1 MDLMRSLP
9 LGLYLESPQTWLHCL
24 DARVKLGW
32 LMAFLLTP
40 ILANSFWRGIL
51 VVCLLVLTL
60 LSGLPRRVWGKQL
73 LGLGVFSLLLLV
85 IVAVTP
91 DGLPVTSQ
99 PHLPPDGP
107 SPPTPYHYVL
117 WQWHWLT
124 VTQRSWQLAVRVS
137 SLFFTLVY
145 ATHLYLLTTPS
156 EAIAAAMTWCLHP
169 LKRWGWPVGDI
180 SLCLTLSLRFIPLVL
195 EEVQNLVRSVQTRGI
210 RWSKLKLRQVVRL
223 WLRVAER
230 LLLNLFVRA
239 EQVATAMVV
248 RGYQP
253 GQMPP
258 LHWYPSRWRW
268 GDSLAVL
275 GLAGLCGLRLVY
287 GWD

>member
-9 LGLYLESPQTWLHCL
+9 LGLYLESPQTWMHRL

-40 ILANSFWRGIL
+40 ILANNFWRGIL
-51 VVCLLVLTL
+51 VIFLVVLTL
-60 LSGLPRRVWGKQL
+60 ISGLPRRVWGKQL
-73 LGLGVFSLLLLV
+73 LGLGIFSLLLLV
-85 IVAVTP
+85 IIALAP
-91 DGLPVTSQ
+91 DGLSVTSQ
-99 PHLPPDGP
+99 PRLPPEDGT
-107 SPPTPYHYVL
+107 PPTNYHYIL
-117 WQWHWLT
+117 WQWHWFT
-124 VTQRSWQLAVRVS
+124 ITQRSWQLALRLG

-156 EAIAAAMTWCLHP
+156 EAIAAAMTWCLQP
-169 LKRWGWPVGDI
+169 LKRWGLPVGEI

-195 EEVQNLVRSVQTRGI
+195 EEVQNLVRSVQMRGI

-223 WLRVAER
+223 WLLVADR
-230 LLLNLFVRA
+230 LLLNLFLRA
-239 EQVATAMVV
+239 EQVAVAMVA
-248 RGYQP
+248 RGYAPTQP
-253 GQMPP
+253 PP
-258 LHWYPSRWRW
+258 LNWYPSRWRW
-268 GDSLAVL
+268 ADSLAVL